1 MKHDK
6 IPNTDSIKELAQ
18 FWDSHDIT
26 EYIDEVE
33 DVTEP
38 VFEHGKDVL
47 VHLDKDEVITI
58 EKIARDKGVTEID
71 LLREW
76 IREKLH
82 VA

>member
-1 MKHDK
+1 MKHDR
-6 IPNTDSIKELAQ
+6 IPNTDSIKGLAQ
-18 FWDSHDIT
+18 FWDSYEIT
-26 EYIDEVE
+26 DFIDEVE
-33 DVTEP
+33 EVTEP

-47 VHLDKDEVITI
+47 VHLDKEEVITI
-58 EKIARDKGVTEID
+58 EKIAREKGVTEFD